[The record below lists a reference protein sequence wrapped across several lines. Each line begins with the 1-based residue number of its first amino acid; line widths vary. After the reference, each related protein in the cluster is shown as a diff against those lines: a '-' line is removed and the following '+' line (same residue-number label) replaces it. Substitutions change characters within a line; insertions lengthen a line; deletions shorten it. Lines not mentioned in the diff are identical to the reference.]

1 MFMII
6 DSFDLGIL
14 EKQWWMKSVDF
25 FAGKYYFFS
34 RFCGSRSDALL
45 KGLKTVENKE
55 VSSAKNL
62 ILHLISFSRSLTKT
76 RNSKGPRTDPCGT
89 PDKMGAHFEFL
100 PLITTR

>member
-1 MFMII
+1 MLTFLQENII
-6 DSFDLGIL
+6 SSAG
-14 EKQWWMKSVDF
+14 
-25 FAGKYYFFS
+25 FAGSGLNDIFHWLAHVEIVDRS
-34 RFCGSRSDALL
+34 LLRSDALL

-89 PDKMGAHFEFL
+89 PDKIVF
-100 PLITTR
+100 I